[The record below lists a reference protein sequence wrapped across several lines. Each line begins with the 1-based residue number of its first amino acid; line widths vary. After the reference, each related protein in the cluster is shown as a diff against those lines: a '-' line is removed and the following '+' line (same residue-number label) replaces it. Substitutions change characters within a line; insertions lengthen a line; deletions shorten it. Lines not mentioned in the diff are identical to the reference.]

1 MVKGILLLS
10 KKNIGKTKLK
20 MLRIALTGG
29 IGTGKSTASKI
40 LNELGA
46 FIFDADKKAKNIL
59 KNNETVQSELI
70 AEFGTDIMSGDEK
83 IDNNKLAR
91 IAFQDQDHQLRLNSI
106 IHPYVFQEIDKNFDD
121 VLEKGAYDIFVVD
134 AALIYESGADTH
146 MDYVIV
152 ITALLKVRMERA
164 LQRETLTRDEVLKR
178 MDLQWPEEE
187 KIALADFVIHNDSTE
202 EEFRDAITDIYNQL
216 V

>member
-1 MVKGILLLS
+1 
-10 KKNIGKTKLK
+10 
-20 MLRIALTGG
+20 MLRVALTGG

-40 LNELGA
+40 LNDLGA
-46 FIFDADKKAKNIL
+46 FIFDADKEAKNIL
-59 KNNETVQSELI
+59 KNNETVQSELF
-70 AEFGTDIMSGDEK
+70 AEFGTDIMSGDEN

-91 IAFQDQDHQLRLNSI
+91 IAFQDQEHQLRLNSI

-121 VLEKGAYDIFVVD
+121 VLEKGTYDIFVVD

-164 LQRETLTRDEVLKR
+164 LQRETLTRDEILKR

>member
-1 MVKGILLLS
+1 
-10 KKNIGKTKLK
+10 
-20 MLRIALTGG
+20 MLRVALTGG
-29 IGTGKSTASKI
+29 IGSGKSTASKI

-106 IHPYVFQEIDKNFDD
+106 IHPYVFQEIDKNFDN
-121 VLEKGAYDIFVVD
+121 VLEKGTYDIFVID

-164 LQRETLTRDEVLKR
+164 LQRGTLTRDEILKR

>member
-1 MVKGILLLS
+1 
-10 KKNIGKTKLK
+10 
-20 MLRIALTGG
+20 MLRVALTGG

-40 LNELGA
+40 LNELGS
-46 FIFDADKKAKNIL
+46 FIFDADKEAKNIL
-59 KNNETVQSELI
+59 KNNETIQSELI
-70 AEFGTDIMSGDEK
+70 AKFGTDIMSGDEK

-91 IAFQDQDHQLRLNSI
+91 ISFQDQDHQLRLNSI

-121 VLEKGAYDIFVVD
+121 VLEKSAYDIFVVD

-164 LQRETLTRDEVLKR
+164 LQRETLTRDEILKR

-202 EEFRDAITDIYNQL
+202 EEFRDSITDIYNQL

>member
-1 MVKGILLLS
+1 
-10 KKNIGKTKLK
+10 
-20 MLRIALTGG
+20 MLRVALTGG

-46 FIFDADKKAKNIL
+46 FIFDADKEAKNIL
-59 KNNETVQSELI
+59 KNNETIQSELI

-121 VLEKGAYDIFVVD
+121 VLEKCTYDIFVVD

-164 LQRETLTRDEVLKR
+164 LQRETLTRDEILKR

-202 EEFRDAITDIYNQL
+202 EEFRDSITDIYNQL

>member
-1 MVKGILLLS
+1 
-10 KKNIGKTKLK
+10 
-20 MLRIALTGG
+20 MLRVALTGG

-46 FIFDADKKAKNIL
+46 FIFDADKEAKNIL
-59 KNNETVQSELI
+59 KNNETIQSELI

-106 IHPYVFQEIDKNFDD
+106 IHPYVFQEIDKYFDD
-121 VLEKGAYDIFVVD
+121 VLEKSAHDIFVVD

-164 LQRETLTRDEVLKR
+164 LQRETLTRDEILKR

-202 EEFRDAITDIYNQL
+202 EEFRDSITDIYNQL

>member
-1 MVKGILLLS
+1 
-10 KKNIGKTKLK
+10 
-20 MLRIALTGG
+20 MLRVALTGG

-46 FIFDADKKAKNIL
+46 FIFDADKEGKNIL

-121 VLEKGAYDIFVVD
+121 VLEKSAYDIFVID

-164 LQRETLTRDEVLKR
+164 LQRETLTRDEILKR
-178 MDLQWPEEE
+178 IDLQWPEEE

-202 EEFRDAITDIYNQL
+202 EEFRDSITDIYNQL

>member
-1 MVKGILLLS
+1 
-10 KKNIGKTKLK
+10 
-20 MLRIALTGG
+20 MLRVALTGG

-46 FIFDADKKAKNIL
+46 FIFDADKEAKNIL
-59 KNNETVQSELI
+59 KNNETAQSELI
-70 AEFGTDIMSGDEK
+70 AEFGTDIMSGDEN

-106 IHPYVFQEIDKNFDD
+106 IHPYVFKEIDKIFDD
-121 VLEKGAYDIFVVD
+121 VLEKGTYDIFVID

-146 MDYVIV
+146 MDYIIV

-164 LQRETLTRDEVLKR
+164 LQRETLTRDEILKR
-178 MDLQWPEEE
+178 IDLQWPEEE

-202 EEFRDAITDIYNQL
+202 EEFRDSITDIYNQL

>member
-1 MVKGILLLS
+1 
-10 KKNIGKTKLK
+10 
-20 MLRIALTGG
+20 MLRVALTGG

-106 IHPYVFQEIDKNFDD
+106 IHPYVFQEIDEIFDD
-121 VLEKGAYDIFVVD
+121 VLEKGKNDIFVID

-152 ITALLKVRMERA
+152 ITALLKIRMERA
-164 LQRETLTRDEVLKR
+164 LQRETLSRDEILKR
-178 MDLQWPEEE
+178 IDLQWPEED

-202 EEFRDAITDIYNQL
+202 KELLKSISDIYNQL

>member
-1 MVKGILLLS
+1 
-10 KKNIGKTKLK
+10 
-20 MLRIALTGG
+20 MLRVALTGG

-46 FIFDADKKAKNIL
+46 FIFDADKEGKNIL

-121 VLEKGAYDIFVVD
+121 VLEKSAYDIFVVD

-164 LQRETLTRDEVLKR
+164 LQRETLTRDEILKR

-202 EEFRDAITDIYNQL
+202 EEFRDSITDIYNQL

>member
-1 MVKGILLLS
+1 
-10 KKNIGKTKLK
+10 

-46 FIFDADKKAKNIL
+46 FIFDADREAKNIL

-106 IHPYVFQEIDKNFDD
+106 IHPYVFQKIDKNFDD

-134 AALIYESGADTH
+134 AAVIYESGADTH

>member
-1 MVKGILLLS
+1 
-10 KKNIGKTKLK
+10 
-20 MLRIALTGG
+20 MLRVALTGG

-46 FIFDADKKAKNIL
+46 FIFDADKEAKNIL

-70 AEFGTDIMSGDEK
+70 AEFGTDIMSGDEN

-91 IAFQDQDHQLRLNSI
+91 IAFQDQDYQLRLNSI
-106 IHPYVFQEIDKNFDD
+106 IHPYVFQKIDKSFDD
-121 VLEKGAYDIFVVD
+121 ILEKGTYDIFVVD

-164 LQRETLTRDEVLKR
+164 LQRETLARDEILKR
-178 MDLQWPEEE
+178 MDLQWSEEE
-187 KIALADFVIHNDSTE
+187 KIALADFVIHNDNTE
-202 EEFRDAITDIYNQL
+202 EELRATVTDIYNQL

>member
-1 MVKGILLLS
+1 
-10 KKNIGKTKLK
+10 
-20 MLRIALTGG
+20 MLRVALTGG

-40 LNELGA
+40 LNELGS
-46 FIFDADKKAKNIL
+46 FIFDADKEAKNIL
-59 KNNETVQSELI
+59 KNNETIQSELI

-91 IAFQDQDHQLRLNSI
+91 IAFQDQDYQLKLNSI
-106 IHPYVFQEIDKNFDD
+106 IHPYVFQQIDKNFDNA
-121 VLEKGAYDIFVVD
+121 LEKGTHDIFVVD

-164 LQRETLTRDEVLKR
+164 LQRERLTRDEILKR
-178 MDLQWPEEE
+178 IDLQWPEDE
-187 KIALADFVIHNDSTE
+187 KIALADFVIHNDGTE
-202 EEFRDAITDIYNQL
+202 EELRGSITDIYNQL

>member
-1 MVKGILLLS
+1 
-10 KKNIGKTKLK
+10 
-20 MLRIALTGG
+20 MLRVALTGG
-29 IGTGKSTASKI
+29 IGTGKSAASKI
-40 LNELGA
+40 LKELGA
-46 FIFDADKKAKNIL
+46 FIFDADEEAKNIL

-70 AEFGTDIMSGDEK
+70 AEFGTDIMSGDEN

-91 IAFQDQDHQLRLNSI
+91 IAFQDQDYQLRLNSI
-106 IHPYVFQEIDKNFDD
+106 IHPYVFQEIDKSFDD
-121 VLEKGAYDIFVVD
+121 VLEKGTYDIFVVD

-164 LQRETLTRDEVLKR
+164 LQRETLARDEILKR
-178 MDLQWPEEE
+178 MDLQWSEEE
-187 KIALADFVIHNDSTE
+187 KIALSDFVIHNDNTE
-202 EEFRDAITDIYNQL
+202 EELRASVTDIYNQL

>member
-1 MVKGILLLS
+1 
-10 KKNIGKTKLK
+10 
-20 MLRIALTGG
+20 MLRVALTGG

-40 LNELGA
+40 LNELGS
-46 FIFDADKKAKNIL
+46 FIFDADKEAKNIL
-59 KNNETVQSELI
+59 KNNETIQSELI
-70 AEFGTDIMSGDEK
+70 AEFGTDIMSGDEI

-91 IAFQDQDHQLRLNSI
+91 IAFQDQDYQLKLNSI
-106 IHPYVFQEIDKNFDD
+106 IHPYVFQQIDKNFDNA
-121 VLEKGAYDIFVVD
+121 LEKGTHDIFVVD

-164 LQRETLTRDEVLKR
+164 LQRETLTRDEILKR
-178 MDLQWPEEE
+178 IDLQWPEEE
-187 KIALADFVIHNDSTE
+187 KIALADFVIHNDGTE
-202 EEFRDAITDIYNQL
+202 EELRGSITDIYNQL

>member
-1 MVKGILLLS
+1 
-10 KKNIGKTKLK
+10 
-20 MLRIALTGG
+20 MLRVALTGG

-46 FIFDADKKAKNIL
+46 FIFDADKEAKNIL
-59 KNNETVQSELI
+59 KNNETIQSELI

-106 IHPYVFQEIDKNFDD
+106 IHPYVFQEIDEIFDD
-121 VLEKGAYDIFVVD
+121 VLEKGGNDIFVID

-152 ITALLKVRMERA
+152 ITALLKIRMERA
-164 LQRETLTRDEVLKR
+164 LQRETLSRNEILKR
-178 MDLQWPEEE
+178 IDLQWPEEE

-202 EEFRDAITDIYNQL
+202 KELLNSITDIYNKL

>member
-1 MVKGILLLS
+1 
-10 KKNIGKTKLK
+10 

-46 FIFDADKKAKNIL
+46 FIFDADNEAKNIL

-70 AEFGTDIMSGDEK
+70 AEFCTDIMSGDEK

-106 IHPYVFQEIDKNFDD
+106 IHPYVFQEIDRNFDD
-121 VLEKGAYDIFVVD
+121 ALENGTYDIFVVD
-134 AALIYESGADTH
+134 AALIYESVADTH

-164 LQRETLTRDEVLKR
+164 LQRETLTRDEILKR
-178 MDLQWPEEE
+178 IDLQWPEEE
-187 KIALADFVIHNDSTE
+187 KIALADFVIHNDGTE
-202 EEFRDAITDIYNQL
+202 EELRGSITDIYNQL

>member
-1 MVKGILLLS
+1 
-10 KKNIGKTKLK
+10 

-29 IGTGKSTASKI
+29 IGTGKSTASKF
-40 LNELGA
+40 LNDLGA
-46 FIFDADKKAKNIL
+46 FIFDADKEAKNIL
-59 KNNETVQSELI
+59 NNNETVQSELI

-83 IDNNKLAR
+83 IDNNKLSR
-91 IAFQDQDHQLRLNSI
+91 IAFQDQDHQLKLNSI
-106 IHPYVFQEIDKNFDD
+106 IHPYVFQEIDKIFDN
-121 VLEKGAYDIFVVD
+121 VLEKGRNDIFVID

-152 ITALLKVRMERA
+152 ITALLKIRMERA
-164 LQRETLTRDEVLKR
+164 LQRETLTRDEILKR
-178 MDLQWPEEE
+178 IDLQWPEED

-202 EEFRDAITDIYNQL
+202 KELLNSITDIYNQL

>member
-1 MVKGILLLS
+1 
-10 KKNIGKTKLK
+10 
-20 MLRIALTGG
+20 MLRVALTGG

-46 FIFDADKKAKNIL
+46 FIFDADKEAKNIL

-70 AEFGTDIMSGDEK
+70 AEFGSDIMSGDEK

-106 IHPYVFQEIDKNFDD
+106 IHPYVFQEIDEIFDD
-121 VLEKGAYDIFVVD
+121 VLEKGVNDIFVVD

-152 ITALLKVRMERA
+152 ITALLKIRMERA
-164 LQRETLTRDEVLKR
+164 LKRETLSRNEILKR
-178 MDLQWPEEE
+178 IDLQWPEEE

-202 EEFRDAITDIYNQL
+202 KELLNSITDIYNKL

>member
-1 MVKGILLLS
+1 
-10 KKNIGKTKLK
+10 
-20 MLRIALTGG
+20 MLRVALTGG

-46 FIFDADKKAKNIL
+46 FIFDADKEAKNIL
-59 KNNETVQSELI
+59 KNNETIQSELI

-106 IHPYVFQEIDKNFDD
+106 IHPYVFQEIDNNFDD
-121 VLEKGAYDIFVVD
+121 VLEKSAHDIFVVD

-164 LQRETLTRDEVLKR
+164 LQRETLTRDEILKR

-202 EEFRDAITDIYNQL
+202 EEFRDSITDIYNQL

>member
-1 MVKGILLLS
+1 
-10 KKNIGKTKLK
+10 
-20 MLRIALTGG
+20 MLRVALTGG

-46 FIFDADKKAKNIL
+46 FIFDADKEAKNIL

-121 VLEKGAYDIFVVD
+121 VLEKSTYDIFVVD

-164 LQRETLTRDEVLKR
+164 LQREILTRDEILKR
-178 MDLQWPEEE
+178 IDLQWPEEE

-202 EEFRDAITDIYNQL
+202 EEFRDSITDIYNQL

>member
-1 MVKGILLLS
+1 
-10 KKNIGKTKLK
+10 
-20 MLRIALTGG
+20 MLRVALTGG

-46 FIFDADKKAKNIL
+46 FIFDADKEAKNIL

-106 IHPYVFQEIDKNFDD
+106 IHPYVFQEIDEIFDD
-121 VLEKGAYDIFVVD
+121 VLEKGKNDIFVID

-152 ITALLKVRMERA
+152 ITALLKIRMERA
-164 LQRETLTRDEVLKR
+164 LQREMLSRDEILKR
-178 MDLQWPEEE
+178 IDLQWPEEE

-202 EEFRDAITDIYNQL
+202 KELLNSITDIYNKL